1 MEVDRLCPLH
11 ASLGSMQL
19 VARSLL
25 DSQEGALGWVT
36 LGVREALTNGMGR
49 CAHLCW
55 AGDGGVAEVGV
66 PAGVSQRVLTHLRGL
81 DFPLRGMCPKAP
93 EHSVS
98 EPRPARGLGNGLR
111 TAKPTR
117 APALAH
123 RDRHREARHM
133 ASTSPPCS
141 LAPQNLPAPGSPT
154 GKEGLG
160 CVAGGF
166 SGDWGPR
173 RRGRV

>member
-11 ASLGSMQL
+11 AGLGSMQL

-66 PAGVSQRVLTHLRGL
+66 PAGVSQLGPDPSEGSGL
-81 DFPLRGMCPKAP
+81 P
-93 EHSVS
+93 S
-98 EPRPARGLGNGLR
+98 EGYV
-111 TAKPTR
+111 
-117 APALAH
+117 
-123 RDRHREARHM
+123 
-133 ASTSPPCS
+133 
-141 LAPQNLPAPGSPT
+141 PQ
-154 GKEGLG
+154 
-160 CVAGGF
+160 
-166 SGDWGPR
+166 GPR
-173 RRGRV
+173 TQCV